1 MPKAKGRPLPQD
13 PGECTVCGRRAR
25 SGGLCGLHQRRRTAG
40 EPMVQPHDAIGIT
53 PSGHGLLGIVER
65 DEIGVLC
72 HECGRWMGGL
82 SYHLSRV
89 QIYPLGLAHH
99 QKGCI
104 VGVTRQ
110 GKRPSRTRKDKAM
123 TSYTTKQDAIQAE
136 IIDVIQA
143 SGVATAD
150 EYDIDAIADQ
160 VLTSEGTGFEYR
172 IVVDETV
179 DFWAVVEA
187 AAK

>member
-1 MPKAKGRPLPQD
+1 
-13 PGECTVCGRRAR
+13 
-25 SGGLCGLHQRRRTAG
+25 
-40 EPMVQPHDAIGIT
+40 
-53 PSGHGLLGIVER
+53 
-65 DEIGVLC
+65 
-72 HECGRWMGGL
+72 
-82 SYHLSRV
+82 
-89 QIYPLGLAHH
+89 
-99 QKGCI
+99 
-104 VGVTRQ
+104 
-110 GKRPSRTRKDKAM
+110 M

-136 IIDVIQA
+136 IIDVI
-143 SGVATAD
+143 GVGAAD

>member
-1 MPKAKGRPLPQD
+1 
-13 PGECTVCGRRAR
+13 
-25 SGGLCGLHQRRRTAG
+25 
-40 EPMVQPHDAIGIT
+40 
-53 PSGHGLLGIVER
+53 
-65 DEIGVLC
+65 
-72 HECGRWMGGL
+72 
-82 SYHLSRV
+82 
-89 QIYPLGLAHH
+89 
-99 QKGCI
+99 
-104 VGVTRQ
+104 
-110 GKRPSRTRKDKAM
+110 M

-136 IIDVIQA
+136 IIDVIEA

-187 AAK
+187 LAGAGAFPREGGHMERMTGAEFAAHRHLIGLTLDELADTLGVNPRTTRAWETGRDLIPARIPAELGALVAEHGRLAE

>member
-1 MPKAKGRPLPQD
+1 MIK
-13 PGECTVCGRRAR
+13 
-25 SGGLCGLHQRRRTAG
+25 
-40 EPMVQPHDAIGIT
+40 
-53 PSGHGLLGIVER
+53 
-65 DEIGVLC
+65 
-72 HECGRWMGGL
+72 
-82 SYHLSRV
+82 
-89 QIYPLGLAHH
+89 
-99 QKGCI
+99 
-104 VGVTRQ
+104 
-110 GKRPSRTRKDKAM
+110 
-123 TSYTTKQDAIQAE
+123 
-136 IIDVIQA
+136 A

>member
-1 MPKAKGRPLPQD
+1 
-13 PGECTVCGRRAR
+13 
-25 SGGLCGLHQRRRTAG
+25 
-40 EPMVQPHDAIGIT
+40 
-53 PSGHGLLGIVER
+53 
-65 DEIGVLC
+65 
-72 HECGRWMGGL
+72 
-82 SYHLSRV
+82 
-89 QIYPLGLAHH
+89 
-99 QKGCI
+99 
-104 VGVTRQ
+104 
-110 GKRPSRTRKDKAM
+110 M

-136 IIDVIQA
+136 IIDVIEA

-172 IVVDETV
+172 IVVDEAV

>member
-1 MPKAKGRPLPQD
+1 
-13 PGECTVCGRRAR
+13 
-25 SGGLCGLHQRRRTAG
+25 
-40 EPMVQPHDAIGIT
+40 
-53 PSGHGLLGIVER
+53 
-65 DEIGVLC
+65 
-72 HECGRWMGGL
+72 
-82 SYHLSRV
+82 
-89 QIYPLGLAHH
+89 
-99 QKGCI
+99 
-104 VGVTRQ
+104 
-110 GKRPSRTRKDKAM
+110 M
-123 TSYTTKQDAIQAE
+123 TSYTTKQVDERGQRCARCLVDAIQAE
-136 IIDVIQA
+136 IIDVIEA

>member
-1 MPKAKGRPLPQD
+1 
-13 PGECTVCGRRAR
+13 
-25 SGGLCGLHQRRRTAG
+25 
-40 EPMVQPHDAIGIT
+40 
-53 PSGHGLLGIVER
+53 
-65 DEIGVLC
+65 
-72 HECGRWMGGL
+72 
-82 SYHLSRV
+82 
-89 QIYPLGLAHH
+89 
-99 QKGCI
+99 
-104 VGVTRQ
+104 
-110 GKRPSRTRKDKAM
+110 M

-136 IIDVIQA
+136 IIDVIEA

-172 IVVDETV
+172 SVVDETV